1 MSNKSFET
9 LSETEVLEII
19 PRTFI
24 ALDNA
29 SEIGSVRDIVILKLG
44 LEKLIDRL
52 IELLLTTDGKEN

>member
-9 LSETEVLEII
+9 LSETEVLELI
-19 PRTFI
+19 PRTFS
-24 ALDNA
+24 ALDHA
-29 SEIGSVRDIVILKLG
+29 SEIGSVRDIVIMKMG

>member
-24 ALDNA
+24 ALDHA
-29 SEIGSVRDIVILKLG
+29 SEIGSVKDIVILKLG

-52 IELLLTTDGKEN
+52 IELLLTTDEKEN

>member
-24 ALDNA
+24 ALDHA
-29 SEIGSVRDIVILKLG
+29 TQIGSVKDIIIMKMG